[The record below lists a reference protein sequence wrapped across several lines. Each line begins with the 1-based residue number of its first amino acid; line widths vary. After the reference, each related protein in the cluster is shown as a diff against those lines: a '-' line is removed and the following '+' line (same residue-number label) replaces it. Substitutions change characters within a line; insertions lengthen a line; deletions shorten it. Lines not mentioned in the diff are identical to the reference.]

1 MQPDRMLGISLSI
14 IGVALFFVGVSAS
27 QSAASEFSRLFQGA
41 PSDKA
46 IWWMVVGALLT
57 VVGLVK
63 SLRRRAAKA

>member
-1 MQPDRMLGISLSI
+1 MQSDRMLGISLAI
-14 IGVALFFVGVSAS
+14 IGVTLLFVGVSAS
-27 QSAASEFSRLFQGA
+27 QSVASEFSKLFQGA

-46 IWWMVVGALLT
+46 IWWIVVGALLA